1 MEKTAVAELRTRAAS
16 NTNDH
21 KSATAY
27 CMFSDYT
34 LFIWQVA
41 VLGCYA
47 GSIVLQHSAEPG
59 VTEVA

>member
-1 MEKTAVAELRTRAAS
+1 MEKTAVAELRTHAAS

-41 VLGCYA
+41 VLGRYA
-47 GSIVLQHSAEPG
+47 GCIVLQHVAEPD
-59 VTEVA
+59 VAEVA